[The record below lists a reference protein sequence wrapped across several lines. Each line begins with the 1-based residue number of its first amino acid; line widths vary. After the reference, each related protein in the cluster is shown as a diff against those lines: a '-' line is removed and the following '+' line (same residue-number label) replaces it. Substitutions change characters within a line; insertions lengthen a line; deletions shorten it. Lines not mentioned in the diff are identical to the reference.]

1 MCFGA
6 LPPPTPCARALSLC
20 PCGAKARYSS
30 IALPPLLYCLTHR
43 IYFFPASLTCA
54 ATNRTSPTEP
64 GTRAAAGLH
73 RTSGAVRRASRR
85 VARACGPSRDESTRP
100 SRLCPTL
107 SVPASHAAASISLH
121 TQRLVCQPRDRAH
134 SPHSRSSVVCP
145 PRLRPH
151 PCSSPT
157 PSMSL
162 SLSLFTL
169 RFLRAIS
176 GLVPLAGK
184 GRNCQ

>member
-121 TQRLVCQPRDRAH
+121 TQRLVCQRTERSCSLTPLSLECRVPAPASSSSMLESH
-134 SPHSRSSVVCP
+134 SFHVP
-145 PRLRPH
+145 
-151 PCSSPT
+151 
-157 PSMSL
+157 L
-162 SLSLFTL
+162 SLSLHSSLFA
-169 RFLRAIS
+169 RYKWS
-176 GLVPLAGK
+176 GPSLWQRP
-184 GRNCQ
+184 